1 MKISYKW
8 LKDYVNLDVDPK
20 ILEDHLTFAGIEV
33 EAIEQIGEDLQQFRV
48 AEVLSAKKVEGSD
61 HLQVCQV
68 NDGSDEP
75 LQVVCGAPN
84 CRTGLKVAFAPIGS
98 IIGGEFKIKKAKLK
112 GLASH
117 GMICSAKELGIS
129 EDHEGIMELKADAQV
144 GQDLAT
150 YLDFN
155 DIVYDVEITPN
166 RPDLLGIIGV
176 ARDLSALY
184 HKELHLPQAK
194 EWESR
199 GDVKDSLNLEIE
211 NKSKCSRYIA
221 TVIKN
226 VEVKESPDWLK
237 KRLIAVGLRPI
248 NNIVDITN
256 FILMETG
263 HPIHAFDYDKITG
276 KKILVRNAYEQEKF
290 LALNGEIYE
299 LSQDDLVIADAE
311 KAIGLAGVMGGAN
324 SEITA
329 KTTNIVI
336 EAACFDYASIRRTSQ
351 RHKLFS
357 DSSYRFERALSPET
371 PSFVKDRARDLILEL
386 AGGQLQSGNLDV
398 YPNPD
403 SANIMVE
410 LRPARVELVLGT
422 KIPLTE
428 MKSYLKSLG
437 LELIT
442 DNPDKLKYKIPH
454 FRGDLLR
461 EIDLIEEIVRLHGYN
476 NIPVKTS
483 LQKIMNHKH
492 FRFERKIKDLM
503 VRAGLYEVIN
513 LTLFDPQS
521 LDKLQVGTEDFRRR
535 LVELKNP
542 QSNLMR
548 AMRTSLIPHALNCA
562 EYNINR
568 GNKDVRIFE
577 LNKIILN
584 NSNKTTEERKFLTAL
599 LTGNRFDNYWKDK
612 SGKCDFYDIKGII
625 EDLIAET
632 NLDVSYQV
640 SNENFYREDHALDI
654 FWKKLKLGSLGQIDP
669 KIAKSFEID
678 TVELK
683 QDVFI
688 FDLDLT
694 QLFEIMNFSEREF
707 QEINKFPNVHRDLSF
722 NVNSDIKVAD
732 IIHSIKVV
740 NKSIMKNVL
749 LMDEYKGKNIPQGK
763 RSLTFSLT
771 LNSENKTLTDK
782 FVEQLIKKVIQNLE
796 KKFNIEMR

>member
-33 EAIEQIGEDLQQFRV
+33 ETIEHIGEDLKQFIV
-48 AEVLSAKKVEGSD
+48 AEVLSAQKIEGTD
-61 HLQVCQV
+61 HLQVCMV
-68 NDGSDEP
+68 NDGGEEP
-75 LQVVCGAPN
+75 VQVVCGAPN
-84 CRTGLKVAFAPIGS
+84 CRTGLKVAFAPVGS
-98 IIGGEFKIKKAKLK
+98 IIGGEFEIKKAKLK
-112 GLASH
+112 GYASH

-129 EDHEGIMELKADAQV
+129 EDHDGIMELDAKASI
-144 GQDLAT
+144 GQDLAS

-194 EWESR
+194 EWNTYDDVNESL
-199 GDVKDSLNLEIE
+199 KLEIQ
-211 NKSKCSRYIA
+211 NQDKCSRYLA

-263 HPIHAFDYDKITG
+263 HPIHAFDYDKLAG
-276 KKILVRNAYEQEKF
+276 KKIIVRDAFENESF
-290 LALNGEIYE
+290 PALNGEVYK
-299 LSQDDLVIADAE
+299 LSQDDLVIADGD

-324 SEITA
+324 SEITLN
-329 KTTNIVI
+329 TQNIVI
-336 EAACFDYASIRRTSQ
+336 ESACFNYATVRRTSQ

-357 DSSYRFERALSPET
+357 DSSYRFERGLSSET
-371 PSFVKDRARDLILEL
+371 PVFTKDRAIDLVLDL
-386 AGGQLQSGNLDV
+386 AGGQLQKGSLDV

-403 SANIMVE
+403 LAKIEVE
-410 LRPARVELVLGT
+410 LRPARVELLLGAH
-422 KIPLTE
+422 IPLVE
-428 MKSYLKSLG
+428 IKSYLKALG
-437 LELIT
+437 LGLIT
-442 DNPDKLKYKIPH
+442 ESSEKIKYKIPH

-483 LQKIMNHKH
+483 PQGIMNHKH
-492 FRFERKIKDLM
+492 FRLERKIKDLM
-503 VRAGLYEVIN
+503 VTAGLYEVIN
-513 LTLFDPQS
+513 LTLFDPDN
-521 LDKLQVGTEDFRRR
+521 LNKLRLSEDDFRRR

-542 QSNLMR
+542 QSNVLR
-548 AMRTSLIPHALNCA
+548 ALRTTLITNLLNCT

-577 LNKIILN
+577 INKIILN
-584 NSNKTTEERKFLTAL
+584 NSDKTTEERKSLTAL
-599 LTGNRFDNYWKDK
+599 LSGNRFDNYWKDK
-612 SGKCDFYDIKGII
+612 STKCDFYDVKGIV
-625 EDLIAET
+625 EDLFTEV
-632 NLDVSYQV
+632 NLTISYTPSQEKFYT
-640 SNENFYREDHALDI
+640 ENHSLDI
-654 FWKKLKLGSLGQIDP
+654 ICKKLKIGSFGQIDP
-669 KIAKSFEID
+669 KIAKSFNID

-683 QDVFI
+683 QDVYI
-688 FDLDLT
+688 LDIDLT
-694 QLFEIMNFSEREF
+694 QILETMDFSKRDF
-707 QEINKFPNVHRDLSF
+707 QEINKFPNVYRDLSF
-722 NVNSDIKVAD
+722 NVNSDIKVSD
-732 IIHSIKVV
+732 IISTIELV
-740 NKSIMKNVL
+740 NKAVVKNVS

-763 RSLTFSLT
+763 RSLMFSLT

-782 FVEQLIKKVIQNLE
+782 FTEQLMQKVIQSLE
-796 KKFNIEMR
+796 KNYNIEMR

>member
-33 EAIEQIGEDLQQFRV
+33 EAIEHIGEDLKQFIV
-48 AEVLSAKKVEGSD
+48 AEVLSAQKIEGSD
-61 HLQVCQV
+61 HLQVCMV
-68 NDGSDEP
+68 NDGGEEP
-75 LQVVCGAPN
+75 VQVVCGAPN
-84 CRTGLKVAFAPIGS
+84 CRTGLKVAFAPVGS

-112 GLASH
+112 GYASH

-129 EDHEGIMELKADAQV
+129 EDHDGIMELDTKASI
-144 GQDLAT
+144 GQDLAS

-194 EWESR
+194 EWNTYD
-199 GDVKDSLNLEIE
+199 DVNDSLKLEIQ
-211 NKSKCSRYIA
+211 NQDKCSRYLA

-237 KRLIAVGLRPI
+237 KRLIAVELRPI

-263 HPIHAFDYDKITG
+263 HPIHAFDYDKLAG
-276 KKILVRNAYEQEKF
+276 KKIIVRDAFENESF
-290 LALNGEIYE
+290 PALNGEVYK
-299 LSQDDLVIADAE
+299 LSQDDLVIADGD

-324 SEITA
+324 SEITLN
-329 KTTNIVI
+329 TQNIVI
-336 EAACFDYASIRRTSQ
+336 ESACFNYATVRRTSQ

-357 DSSYRFERALSPET
+357 DSSYRFERGLSSET
-371 PSFVKDRARDLILEL
+371 PVFTKDRAIDLILDL
-386 AGGQLQSGNLDV
+386 AGGQLQQGSLDV

-403 SANIMVE
+403 LAKIEVE
-410 LRPARVELVLGT
+410 LRPARVELLLGAH
-422 KIPLTE
+422 IPLVE
-428 MKSYLKSLG
+428 IKSYLKALG

-442 DNPDKLKYKIPH
+442 ESSEKIKYKIPH

-483 LQKIMNHKH
+483 PQGIMNHKH
-492 FRFERKIKDLM
+492 FRLERKIKDLM
-503 VRAGLYEVIN
+503 VTAGLYEVIN
-513 LTLFDPQS
+513 LTLFDPDN
-521 LDKLQVGTEDFRRR
+521 LNKLRLSEDDFRRR

-542 QSNLMR
+542 QSNVLR
-548 AMRTSLIPHALNCA
+548 AMRTTLITNLLNCT

-584 NSNKTTEERKFLTAL
+584 NSDKTTEERKSLTAL
-599 LTGNRFDNYWKDK
+599 LSGNRFDNYWKDK
-612 SGKCDFYDIKGII
+612 STKCDFYDVKGIV
-625 EDLIAET
+625 EDLFTEV
-632 NLDVSYQV
+632 NLTISYTPSQEKFYT
-640 SNENFYREDHALDI
+640 ENHSLDI
-654 FWKKLKLGSLGQIDP
+654 ICKKLKIGSFGQIDP
-669 KIAKSFEID
+669 KIAKSFNID

-683 QDVFI
+683 QDVYI
-688 FDLDLT
+688 LDIDLT
-694 QLFEIMNFSEREF
+694 QILEIMDFSKRDF
-707 QEINKFPNVHRDLSF
+707 QEINKFPNVYRDISF
-722 NVNSDIKVAD
+722 NVNSDIKVSD
-732 IIHSIKVV
+732 IISTIEVV
-740 NKSIMKNVL
+740 NKAVVKNVS
-749 LMDEYKGKNIPQGK
+749 LMDEYKGKNIPKGK
-763 RSLTFSLT
+763 RSLMFSLT

-782 FVEQLIKKVIQNLE
+782 FTEQLMQKVIQSLE
-796 KKFNIEMR
+796 KNYNIEMR

>member
-33 EAIEQIGEDLQQFRV
+33 EAIEHIGEDLKQFIV
-48 AEVLSAKKVEGSD
+48 AEVLSAQKIEGTD
-61 HLQVCQV
+61 HLQVCMV
-68 NDGSDEP
+68 NDGGEEP
-75 LQVVCGAPN
+75 VQVVCGAPN
-84 CRTGLKVAFAPIGS
+84 CRTGLKVAFAPVGS
-98 IIGGEFKIKKAKLK
+98 IIGGEFEIKKAKLK
-112 GLASH
+112 GYASH

-129 EDHEGIMELKADAQV
+129 EDHDGIMELDAKASI
-144 GQDLAT
+144 GQDLAS

-194 EWESR
+194 EWNTYDDVNESL
-199 GDVKDSLNLEIE
+199 KLEIQ
-211 NKSKCSRYIA
+211 NQDKCSRYLA

-263 HPIHAFDYDKITG
+263 HPIHAFDYDKLAG
-276 KKILVRNAYEQEKF
+276 KKIIVRDAFENESF
-290 LALNGEIYE
+290 PALNGEVYK
-299 LSQDDLVIADAE
+299 LSQDDLVIADGD

-324 SEITA
+324 SEITLN
-329 KTTNIVI
+329 TQNIVI
-336 EAACFDYASIRRTSQ
+336 ESACFNYATVRRTSQ

-357 DSSYRFERALSPET
+357 DSSYRFERGLSSET
-371 PSFVKDRARDLILEL
+371 PVFTKDRAIDLVLDL
-386 AGGQLQSGNLDV
+386 AGGQLQKGSLDV

-403 SANIMVE
+403 LAKIEVE
-410 LRPARVELVLGT
+410 LRPARVELLLGAH
-422 KIPLTE
+422 IPLVE
-428 MKSYLKSLG
+428 IKSYLKALG

-442 DNPDKLKYKIPH
+442 ESSEKIKYKIPH

-483 LQKIMNHKH
+483 PQGIMNHKH
-492 FRFERKIKDLM
+492 FRLERKIKDLM
-503 VRAGLYEVIN
+503 VTAGLYEVIN
-513 LTLFDPQS
+513 LTLFDPDN
-521 LDKLQVGTEDFRRR
+521 LNKLRLSEDDFRRR

-542 QSNLMR
+542 QSNVLR
-548 AMRTSLIPHALNCA
+548 ALRTTLITNLLNCT

-577 LNKIILN
+577 INKIILN
-584 NSNKTTEERKFLTAL
+584 NSDKTTEERKSLTAL
-599 LTGNRFDNYWKDK
+599 LSGNRFDNYWKDK
-612 SGKCDFYDIKGII
+612 STKCDFYDVKGIV
-625 EDLIAET
+625 EDLFTEV
-632 NLDVSYQV
+632 NLTISYTPSQEKFYT
-640 SNENFYREDHALDI
+640 ENHSLDI
-654 FWKKLKLGSLGQIDP
+654 ICKKLKIGSFGQIDP
-669 KIAKSFEID
+669 KIAKSFNID

-683 QDVFI
+683 QDVYI
-688 FDLDLT
+688 LDIDLT
-694 QLFEIMNFSEREF
+694 QILETMDFSKRDF
-707 QEINKFPNVHRDLSF
+707 QEINKFPNVYRDLSF
-722 NVNSDIKVAD
+722 NVNSDIKVSD
-732 IIHSIKVV
+732 IISTIELV
-740 NKSIMKNVL
+740 NKAVVKNVS

-763 RSLTFSLT
+763 RSLMFSLT

-782 FVEQLIKKVIQNLE
+782 FTEQLMQKVIQSLE
-796 KKFNIEMR
+796 KNYNIEMR